1 MKRETFSKFTYPD
14 QSDTKKSWIEL
25 SLLLRRKKT
34 RTPVQYLIFDANT
47 ISDDI
52 QMAKAMNDY
61 FASIIQTSDSNLP
74 PHDVN
79 IPSQQ
84 RFEQ

>member
-1 MKRETFSKFTYPD
+1 
-14 QSDTKKSWIEL
+14 
-25 SLLLRRKKT
+25 
-34 RTPVQYLIFDANT
+34 
-47 ISDDI
+47 
-52 QMAKAMNDY
+52 MAKAMNDY

-84 RFEQ
+84 RFDQ